1 MQCASAYRTHSTWV
15 HEGPRQHK
23 AQLNVQT
30 LSFSSNSELSGYL
43 FSEMAYLS
51 IRRLLITLAVLA
63 PVLLS
68 LRLGNDKFAASLSD
82 RARILLPGSKE
93 FADASLRW
101 SSANSPTYSLVVQVA
116 TEADVQQTVRPCKQT
131 RQERRAEYLPG
142 SICESKTQAL
152 SRHIWRPWNHCTGRR
167 RERRYR
173 HSPKPDEQH
182 LHRGPRTGSPH

>member
-1 MQCASAYRTHSTWV
+1 MSKRHLPS
-15 HEGPRQHK
+15 HNP
-23 AQLNVQT
+23 
-30 LSFSSNSELSGYL
+30 NSQAL
-43 FSEMAYLS
+43 FSKMAYLS
-51 IRRLLITLAVLA
+51 IRWLLITFAVLA

-68 LRLGNDKFAASLSD
+68 LRLGNDKFAASLSG
-82 RARILLPGSKE
+82 RARILLPGSKA

-101 SSANSPTYSLVVQVA
+101 SSANSPTYSLVVRVA

-142 SICESKTQAL
+142 SICESKTQAV
-152 SRHIWRPWNHCTGRR
+152 SRHIWRPWNHSGGRR

-182 LHRGPRTGSPH
+182 LHCGQRPGGPH